1 MIDPAAAK
9 DDLRG
14 SYNQFLKSPTGA
26 DFIGKMLAY
35 EGSLTMEAIN
45 HDEPHIQAKKL
56 NKASGIYW
64 VRTLLEDLSKPKST
78 PAKGA
83 TRSSRP

>member
-1 MIDPAAAK
+1 MDERKAI

-14 SYNQFLKSPTGA
+14 AYKTFLNSNVGR
-26 DFIGKMLAY
+26 DFLTKLLAY

-45 HDEPHIQAKKL
+45 HDEPTIQAKKL

-64 VRTLLEDLSKPKST
+64 VRTLLEDLSKPKSAVGQKRT
-78 PAKGA
+78 QSGPQ
-83 TRSSRP
+83 